1 MSDAAERLRP
11 PKAFVPPRDTTLPAS
26 QNTVISGNPDTSIP
40 RHLNSKKSKADEI
53 QTKQTT
59 MRLEK
64 GISDRLQD
72 LCQQHGLS
80 REVLIEALLVQFDN
94 NAQIQPAVLSD
105 AQQRHER
112 RLQSANRKRAQTMID
127 KFGA

>member
-26 QNTVISGNPDTSIP
+26 QNTVILGNPDTSIP